1 MKTILLQAPVLLDS
15 LGVDLAQTTEPVEK
29 TLSILELIT
38 SGGLGGQIIMLTL
51 GVLSLLTVYFFW
63 ERFQVIKKAI
73 KTDPQFMDKV
83 NDYIADNKVESV
95 LDLCNKSAN
104 PVSNMVA
111 KGVLV
116 KNGTTKDIQDA
127 MERQG
132 NLEVYNLEQNLAS
145 LATISGAAPMIGFL
159 GTVIGMIIAFH
170 EMASAGGQIDVEML
184 SKGIYTAMTTTV
196 AGLIVGI
203 VAFLAYNQLVSKVT
217 YATFMME
224 QGTAKFLE
232 IIAKNK

>member
-1 MKTILLQAPVLLDS
+1 MKTILLQVPVPLDS

-95 LDLCNKSAN
+95 LDLCHKSAN
-104 PVSNMVA
+104 KS
-111 KGVLV
+111 
-116 KNGTTKDIQDA
+116 IQ
-127 MERQG
+127 
-132 NLEVYNLEQNLAS
+132 
-145 LATISGAAPMIGFL
+145 
-159 GTVIGMIIAFH
+159 
-170 EMASAGGQIDVEML
+170 
-184 SKGIYTAMTTTV
+184 
-196 AGLIVGI
+196 
-203 VAFLAYNQLVSKVT
+203 
-217 YATFMME
+217 
-224 QGTAKFLE
+224 
-232 IIAKNK
+232 